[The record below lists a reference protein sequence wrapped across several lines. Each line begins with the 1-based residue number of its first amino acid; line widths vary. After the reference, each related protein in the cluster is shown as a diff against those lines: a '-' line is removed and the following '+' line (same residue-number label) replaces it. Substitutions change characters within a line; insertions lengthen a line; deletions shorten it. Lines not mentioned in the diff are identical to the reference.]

1 MIYMYNYAVSIFL
14 AYTHKIMHDWVVV
27 NVIGLATQ
35 LNFEP
40 TFIQAIERMQ
50 WAESTRPSAMLEDN
64 LPPRPIRAES
74 FVEHGQL
81 LRCCRLF

>member
-1 MIYMYNYAVSIFL
+1 MEMPVEVTLWTALS
-14 AYTHKIMHDWVVV
+14 
-27 NVIGLATQ
+27 
-35 LNFEP
+35 NFVRVRCEFYGQFWRLVQTKTWP
-40 TFIQAIERMQ
+40 APLYIERMQ

-64 LPPRPIRAES
+64 LPPRPIRAEG